1 MIPNIRD
8 LIKNTRSKQLNT
20 SWYMQKGGFNSSNVC
35 TSSSIMS
42 QDIYKSRNQNYQLI
56 CMFKDLF
63 QANFQS
69 FIKFMPV
76 VNECYVIPIVGI

>member
-20 SWYMQKGGFNSSNVC
+20 SWYMQKGGFNSSNVY

-69 FIKFMPV
+69 FIKFMPI
-76 VNECYVIPIVGI
+76 VNEC